1 MIDDYILNEYFY
13 WLYTLVNKRRYAR
26 RSYKK
31 LLRLL
36 HSMTFTYEDDFD
48 SNRAADGE
56 ELRWRYVYEGGGNK
70 YILEWE
76 EPCTVLEM
84 MIALCFHMNNIM
96 ENSDDEYT
104 VAYWFWMMISNL
116 ELDGMN
122 DSKFNTAKVKD
133 SIFRFM
139 NREYEPDG
147 KGNIIRIED
156 CKSDLRDVE
165 IWWQMCWFL
174 DSIT

>member
-1 MIDDYILNEYFY
+1 
-13 WLYTLVNKRRYAR
+13 
-26 RSYKK
+26 
-31 LLRLL
+31 
-36 HSMTFTYEDDFD
+36 MTFTYEDDFD

-56 ELRWRYVYEGGGNK
+56 ELRWRYVYEGGGDK
-70 YILEWE
+70 DILKWE

-96 ENSDDEYT
+96 ENSDEEYS

-122 DSKFNTAKVKD
+122 DSKFSTAKVKD
-133 SIFRFM
+133 IIFRFM

-147 KGNIIRIED
+147 KGNIIRIEN

>member
-1 MIDDYILNEYFY
+1 
-13 WLYTLVNKRRYAR
+13 
-26 RSYKK
+26 
-31 LLRLL
+31 
-36 HSMTFTYEDDFD
+36 
-48 SNRAADGE
+48 
-56 ELRWRYVYEGGGNK
+56 
-70 YILEWE
+70 
-76 EPCTVLEM
+76 
-84 MIALCFHMNNIM
+84 MNNIM

-147 KGNIIRIED
+147 KGNIIRIEN